1 MFNTKKNIN
10 EENKIKVMEKVSFD
24 FDSTL
29 DREDVQKVAK
39 RLVERGFEVWITTS
53 RVSDETLKVRFLH
66 TPPDWNKDLYEIAN
80 RLGIRRSQIM
90 FTEFEDKIEF
100 LKDKNFLF
108 HLDDDTEELIQILNS
123 KDPCKPINVNVWGWE
138 NEINKIIER

>member
-1 MFNTKKNIN
+1 
-10 EENKIKVMEKVSFD
+10 MEKVSFD

-39 RLVERGFEVWITTS
+39 HLVELGFEVWIVTS

-66 TPPDWNKDLYEIAN
+66 TPPNWNKDLYEVADA
-80 RLGIRRSQIM
+80 LGIRRSQIK

-100 LKDKNFLF
+100 LKGKNFLF
-108 HLDDDTEELIQILNS
+108 HLDDDSEELIQIMNS
-123 KDPCKPINVNVWGWE
+123 GDSCKPINVNVWGWE
-138 NEINKIIER
+138 ENCLELLK

>member
-1 MFNTKKNIN
+1 MK
-10 EENKIKVMEKVSFD
+10 KVSFD

-39 RLVERGFEVWITTS
+39 RLVELGFEVWIVTS

-66 TPPDWNKDLYEIAN
+66 TPPNWNKDLFDVADA
-80 RLGIRRSQIM
+80 LGIRRSQIK
-90 FTEFEDKIEF
+90 FTEFEDKIGF

-108 HLDDDTEELIQILNS
+108 HLDDDSEELIQILNS
-123 KDPCKPINVNVWGWE
+123 RDSCKPINVNVWGWE
-138 NEINKIIER
+138 DEIKKIVEL